1 MATIQ
6 SYITKSGERFFYQ
19 IYEGVDPKTR
29 KPIFKKKRGFLTEL
43 DARLAAKNYEDN
55 DGEENKIV
63 DYSKLT
69 FLDVYNEWW
78 KLTSIGLKISTVA
91 TYESLFKNHILPV
104 LGNWS
109 IQSITKKDAQTFIT
123 DLMALVNDPD
133 IELSRS
139 TVQNIKIKTAQVF
152 KYAIEMDY
160 VGKNAFE
167 FVVVPRSFNDLYAMD
182 DEEQQRDFWY
192 RDELLTMLNY
202 FKEECENNVYML
214 FRLLVFSGA
223 RKGEILALK
232 ISDVNFDR
240 SGIHIRKTLFYK
252 KGYHL
257 LKTKNY
263 KTRFI
268 PLDDITI
275 HELNKHIAN
284 LIDTT
289 KILAAENI
297 KFNNDNF
304 LFPRS
309 NGEPQ
314 RLAMPNDELNK
325 LYKKHPDLL
334 KLKIHSFRHSYAS
347 ALFAEG
353 KPAKKVQALLGHK
366 SIKETMD
373 TYTHV
378 ILDYYDPEIEKDT
391 LPLYNFI

>member
-55 DGEENKIV
+55 EGEENKIV

-104 LGNWS
+104 LGKWS

-123 DLMALVNDPD
+123 DLMSLVNNPE

-152 KYAIEMDY
+152 KYAMEMDY

-268 PLDDITI
+268 PL
-275 HELNKHIAN
+275 
-284 LIDTT
+284 
-289 KILAAENI
+289 
-297 KFNNDNF
+297 
-304 LFPRS
+304 
-309 NGEPQ
+309 
-314 RLAMPNDELNK
+314 
-325 LYKKHPDLL
+325 
-334 KLKIHSFRHSYAS
+334 
-347 ALFAEG
+347 
-353 KPAKKVQALLGHK
+353 
-366 SIKETMD
+366 
-373 TYTHV
+373 
-378 ILDYYDPEIEKDT
+378 
-391 LPLYNFI
+391 